1 MAGEDTG
8 YGDETKIALVFC
20 RRAAD
25 RVDRALGNIDA
36 TDVEPFLEVA
46 DAVYARAEYA
56 HSI

>member
-1 MAGEDTG
+1 MIA
-8 YGDETKIALVFC
+8 KIFC

-36 TDVEPFLEVA
+36 TDVEPFLEIA
-46 DAVYARAEYA
+46 EAVYEREEYA